1 MGLYFWVK
9 DILSRPAVGPVSRLL
24 AAPLSGAG
32 WAYGQAQALRRW
44 AYRRGWLR
52 SEHPGVPVVSVGNL
66 TLGGTGKTPCVER
79 ICRVLQGMG
88 RRPAVLSRGYG
99 GSASR
104 SGAVVGDGRRVLADW
119 TVGGDEPVLLARRLP
134 GVPVLVGRDRRRTA
148 RRAVR
153 ELGADALVLDDGFQ
167 HLRLA
172 RDLDVV
178 TIDARNPFGNGA
190 CLPRGLLRE
199 GLRALADAGLVVLT
213 RTRGLPRGR
222 VAALRETVDRY
233 APGVPVLTAEHR
245 PAGWIGADGERML
258 EVEALRGEKVLAFA
272 GIGNPAAFFEDLEA
286 LGLRVVDSVPFPD
299 HHRFTAEDLGRLA
312 EWGRLVNASALVTTE
327 KDLVRLPRDLPEG
340 VPWLALRIELELRP
354 EGVLEAALRRC
365 IGAGRSCRGSAERE
379 G

>member
-9 DILSRPAVGPVSRLL
+9 DILSRPAVGTVSRLL

-52 SEHPGVPVVSVGNL
+52 SEHPGVPVVSVGNI

-79 ICRVLQGMG
+79 ICRALQAMG

-104 SGAVVGDGRRVLADW
+104 TGAVVGDGRRVLADW
-119 TVGGDEPVLLARRLP
+119 TVAGDEPVLLARRLS

-148 RRAVR
+148 RRAVQ

-199 GLRALADAGLVVLT
+199 GLRALADAGIVVLT
-213 RTRGLPRGR
+213 RTRGLPESRI
-222 VAALRETVDRY
+222 AALMETVDRY
-233 APGVPVLTAEHR
+233 APGVPVLTAVHR
-245 PAGWIGADGERML
+245 PAGWIAPDGGRML
-258 EVEALRGEKVLAFA
+258 EVGALRGEKVLAFA
-272 GIGNPAAFFEDLEA
+272 GIGNPEAFFEDLEA

-299 HHRFTAEDLGRLA
+299 HHRFAAEDLERLA

-327 KDLVRLPRDLPEG
+327 KDLVRLPPERPADI
-340 VPWLALRIELELRP
+340 PWLALRIELELRP
-354 EGVLEAALRRC
+354 EGMLEAALQRC
-365 IGAGRSCRGSAERE
+365 LALDQKTGDRSQ
-379 G
+379 